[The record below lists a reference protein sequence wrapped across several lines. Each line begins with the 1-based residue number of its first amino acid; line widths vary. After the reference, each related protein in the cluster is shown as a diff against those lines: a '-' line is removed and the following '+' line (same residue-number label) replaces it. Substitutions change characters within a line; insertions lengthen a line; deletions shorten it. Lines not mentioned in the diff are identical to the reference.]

1 VVIRL
6 SEDLAIAKREFF
18 AALRRYQLTDRR
30 DCRRTF
36 GLLIK
41 ALHDYPEKFRLW
53 QHVLNYCRLSGHRDL
68 GPVFDELDEYMEK
81 NPLAG
86 RFVRASILKV
96 LTWHIIASARVVDA
110 PDALPRRRRKA
121 LRYLLAVLKL
131 TRVEDRRDDASFY
144 EKASEWAFRGAV
156 GSVAVFLADPS
167 AEAGIRSDMVLLV
180 DKRKEEL
187 AAIDWAGSPED
198 WVVGTEHSLA
208 VWSWWAE
215 SRLQPADAISP
226 GVIWQL
232 IADRLPVTETASWS
246 FWKLY
251 PADLPRIA
259 QRALNAGSHRLR
271 PEERGW
277 LLETPAGPSQL
288 RTARRAGTKPVMDLV
303 EWVDWVE
310 ERSRIYEFDPRL
322 GEWTCLEITRQIAGL
337 VKRRSALRASVHP
350 RNFLI
355 PAKWVEPTDQLT
367 WEGWHTIATSHHVSV
382 VRTGLIRDARIVPAW
397 VDSYFVWDADAIQG
411 LALILLGLLRRS
423 FRWPAVWNPAGQ
435 QRAWASLGKRLI
447 GSAPCS
453 SWTSSILE
461 ACVTP
466 RARESLLMSLFIQN
480 QFGEDDTTKDPPE
493 IGTLTQLGDTL
504 AQSQRILS
512 RYQLS
517 VQNHEPRQLVPIR
530 LDQLSRSSWA
540 SVVEDE
546 SS

>member
-1 VVIRL
+1 LLRFRLDLSGFTDGELAEIGLSRADRTFPHIPTGLMAAGFLANVAMLEVDQTVREVIQSSQVAVFRYVDDHIILAPSFKQLEEWVTLYKKVLEWSEVGASFNEEKFEPREFGEYFSAVSEQRQTESLRAKAVEKCRLDPRFPVPLMTQTLAKLSDVTGSDIELLDDLGQEALLADLEHLMLTDFPHTELPPATRVSFAAGRIARIAAERLRPVSGLTDAEQRVFELKQAIKAKAADREVVIRL

-96 LTWHIIASARVVDA
+96 LTWHVIASARFVAA

-215 SRLQPADAISP
+215 SRLQPADAISAWRDLATHR
-226 GVIWQL
+226 GQ
-232 IADRLPVTETASWS
+232 VT
-246 FWKLY
+246 
-251 PADLPRIA
+251 
-259 QRALNAGSHRLR
+259 GH
-271 PEERGW
+271 
-277 LLETPAGPSQL
+277 
-288 RTARRAGTKPVMDLV
+288 
-303 EWVDWVE
+303 
-310 ERSRIYEFDPRL
+310 
-322 GEWTCLEITRQIAGL
+322 
-337 VKRRSALRASVHP
+337 
-350 RNFLI
+350 
-355 PAKWVEPTDQLT
+355 
-367 WEGWHTIATSHHVSV
+367 
-382 VRTGLIRDARIVPAW
+382 
-397 VDSYFVWDADAIQG
+397 
-411 LALILLGLLRRS
+411 
-423 FRWPAVWNPAGQ
+423 
-435 QRAWASLGKRLI
+435 
-447 GSAPCS
+447 
-453 SWTSSILE
+453 
-461 ACVTP
+461 
-466 RARESLLMSLFIQN
+466 
-480 QFGEDDTTKDPPE
+480 
-493 IGTLTQLGDTL
+493 
-504 AQSQRILS
+504 
-512 RYQLS
+512 
-517 VQNHEPRQLVPIR
+517 
-530 LDQLSRSSWA
+530 
-540 SVVEDE
+540 
-546 SS
+546 